1 VTAVDADFGQRVEYV
16 IDRGEHAARPR
27 CGLTESA
34 EVQPDYIAFD
44 GECRPERVP
53 HPAIGDAG
61 MEKYD
66 GQATAPARTVV
77 GDTGGRSRTQ
87 GHGLPS

>member
-1 VTAVDADFGQRVEYV
+1 VTAVDADFGQRVEHV

-27 CGLTESA
+27 CRLTESA

-53 HPAIGDAG
+53 HPAIGDAS
-61 MEKYD
+61 MEKD
-66 GQATAPARTVV
+66 DRQVTARARTVV
-77 GDTGGRSRTQ
+77 GNTGGRSRTR
-87 GHGLPS
+87 GHRLPS